1 MAKFYQTFKEELINI
16 FFKLFQEIEREGTQP
31 NLFHEDSIIFIPK
44 PNKDKTRKENYR
56 PISLKNIDAK
66 ILNKRLA
73 NRIQQRVKRI
83 IHHDQIGF
91 IPGMKEWFNISI
103 NVIHIP
109 RNKDKNPM
117 ILSVDAEIAFDKIQH
132 LFMIKALKKLE
143 IEGMFLN
150 IIKAIYDKPSQHY
163 YKWRTTETIPLK
175 VRIKT
180 RLSAFFTPT

>member
-1 MAKFYQTFKEELINI
+1 
-16 FFKLFQEIEREGTQP
+16 
-31 NLFHEDSIIFIPK
+31 
-44 PNKDKTRKENYR
+44 
-56 PISLKNIDAK
+56 
-66 ILNKRLA
+66 
-73 NRIQQRVKRI
+73 
-83 IHHDQIGF
+83 
-91 IPGMKEWFNISI
+91 MKEWFNISI